1 MRECLS
7 RSMSPESDH
16 TTARGM
22 EHVVSSKAVRKLLK
36 AKAAVIKA
44 VLDVQDCQCASSV
57 NDPNALAV
65 MSSALSLEAR
75 NTGIA
80 KAYADQEYVLRE
92 QQKHCM
98 TMATTRSHLSRVMS
112 QIT

>member
-7 RSMSPESDH
+7 RSVSPESDH

-44 VLDVQDCQCASSV
+44 VLDEQDYQRASSV
-57 NDPNALAV
+57 QDPNALAV
-65 MSSALSLEAR
+65 LSSALSLEAR
-75 NTGIA
+75 KAGIA
-80 KAYADQEYVLRE
+80 KASADQEFALQE
-92 QQKHCM
+92 QQ
-98 TMATTRSHLSRVMS
+98 
-112 QIT
+112 Q